1 MRRNDRTDRG
11 QGRAAEKVGETAGTD
26 TDLGGYTSTIG
37 GDCAADGSMTVK
49 AGDSATCTITN
60 VRAPQTGTLKVNKVC
75 KPADDGGR
83 FDVFVDDAP
92 FPDVACGDTTGQV
105 TLPAGKHTVR
115 EASGAGTSLA
125 DYTSVIGGDCA
136 ADGSITVKAG
146 DSATC
151 TITNTHR
158 PPQPATLTVDKLC
171 VPPDDSGT
179 FT

>member
-1 MRRNDRTDRG
+1 M
-11 QGRAAEKVGETAGTD
+11 
-26 TDLGGYTSTIG
+26 
-37 GDCAADGSMTVK
+37 
-49 AGDSATCTITN
+49 
-60 VRAPQTGTLKVNKVC
+60 NKVC

-83 FDVFVDDAP
+83 FNVFVDDAR

-105 TLPAGKHTVR
+105 TSPAGNHTVR
-115 EASGAGTSLA
+115 EASGTGTSLG

-179 FT
+179 FDLRVDGATAKSSVGCGERRARSS